1 MKKDNIII
9 IADYSEQQ
17 PVSLDELC
25 EMLAISPDYIQQ
37 LIEYDI
43 VSPQGRQPEDWMFDV
58 IHLQRA
64 KTAVHLQRD
73 LDVNLAGVALVLD
86 LLEEMEELREKVKLL
101 DRL

>member
-1 MKKDNIII
+1 
-9 IADYSEQQ
+9 
-17 PVSLDELC
+17 
-25 EMLAISPDYIQQ
+25 
-37 LIEYDI
+37 
-43 VSPQGRQPEDWMFDV
+43 V

-86 LLEEMEELREKVKLL
+86 LLEEMEELRERVKLL